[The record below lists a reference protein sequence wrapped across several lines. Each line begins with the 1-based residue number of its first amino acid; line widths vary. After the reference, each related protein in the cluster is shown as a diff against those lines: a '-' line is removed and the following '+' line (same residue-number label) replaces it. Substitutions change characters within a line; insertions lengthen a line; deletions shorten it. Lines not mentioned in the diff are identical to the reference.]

1 MPPPKSSVYKP
12 VPPPKPK
19 PSFNGRSNSQPPS
32 ITESNYMNGNYIS
45 SQVCL
50 VKAVETFFVFAFFI
64 AKTAMGLCFAAS
76 E

>member
-1 MPPPKSSVYKP
+1 MRRYSDYKPMPPPKSSVYKP

-45 SQVCL
+45 SQVCS
-50 VKAVETFFVFAFFI
+50 VFFYAF
-64 AKTAMGLCFAAS
+64 L
-76 E
+76 

>member
-45 SQVCL
+45 SQVCS
-50 VKAVETFFVFAFFI
+50 VKVLETFFVIAFFI
-64 AKTAMGLCFAAS
+64 ATTAKDLCYAVS